1 MSALTSIG
9 QLTAL
14 VGMIVFAWSLILST
28 RIKLFEDYFKGMNGV
43 YIAHHLL
50 GGISFILLMIHPI
63 SLALTYLP
71 ISYRATALFLL
82 PHEDWTVNLGIASL
96 LCMMALLILTYYVE
110 IPYHFWK
117 FTHKFLGLAFFIG
130 GLHSFFTVF
139 LPVFPFFLFS
149 LLTYFLRDDAFRKW
163 ARFAIPATFV
173 SMVLIA
179 ITPDSYANGF
189 GPQVSIGKGDAALVL
204 SALFVLI
211 SLSIIGRAYLR
222 PASK

>member
-1 MSALTSIG
+1 MNKKITIIG
-9 QLTAL
+9 SGAAAMLL
-14 VGMIVFAWSLILST
+14 VIVDSVGTDTLC
-28 RIKLFEDYFKGMNGV
+28 
-43 YIAHHLL
+43 
-50 GGISFILLMIHPI
+50 GGSEY
-63 SLALTYLP
+63 T
-71 ISYRATALFLL
+71 
-82 PHEDWTVNLGIASL
+82 G
-96 LCMMALLILTYYVE
+96 CMR
-110 IPYHFWK
+110 
-117 FTHKFLGLAFFIG
+117 